1 MTDRERTAAGAA
13 GAPGAPRTAGADPVQ
28 DARARA
34 RAQGARSRS
43 LVQLVSDLPRLIVD
57 LLKAE
62 LNHLK
67 AEFAEKA
74 RYAGVG
80 IGLLVV
86 AALLLFFALGV
97 LIAAAI
103 LGIAVALPAW
113 AAALI
118 VFGGLVVIA
127 VVLAL
132 FGIRSF
138 KKMDGVAPS
147 QTIESVREDA
157 DALKGLGKYDN

>member
-1 MTDRERTAAGAA
+1 MTDRERAES
-13 GAPGAPRTAGADPVQ
+13 
-28 DARARA
+28 ARAK
-34 RAQGARSRS
+34 S
-43 LVQLVSDLPRLIVD
+43 LGQLVSDLPKLVVG
-57 LLKAE
+57 LFKAE

-74 RYAGVG
+74 KYAGVG
-80 IGLLVV
+80 IGLLVG
-86 AALLLFFALGV
+86 AALLAFYALGV

-103 LGIAVALPAW
+103 LGIAVALPGW

-118 VFGGLVVIA
+118 VFGALVFIA

-132 FGIRSF
+132 IGIRSF

-147 QTIESVREDA
+147 QTIDSVKLDA

>member
-1 MTDRERTAAGAA
+1 MTDRERAES
-13 GAPGAPRTAGADPVQ
+13 
-28 DARARA
+28 ARAK
-34 RAQGARSRS
+34 S
-43 LVQLVSDLPRLIVD
+43 LGQLVSDLPKLVVG

-74 RYAGVG
+74 KYAGVG
-80 IGLLVV
+80 IGLLVG
-86 AALLLFFALGV
+86 AALLLFYALGV

-118 VFGGLVVIA
+118 VFGALVIIA

-132 FGIRSF
+132 IGVRSF

-147 QTIESVREDA
+147 QTIDSVKLDA

>member
-1 MTDRERTAAGAA
+1 MTDRERADSA
-13 GAPGAPRTAGADPVQ
+13 RTKSL
-28 DARARA
+28 
-34 RAQGARSRS
+34 AQ
-43 LVQLVSDLPRLIVD
+43 LISDLPTLFVG

-67 AEFAEKA
+67 AEFAGKA
-74 RYAGVG
+74 KYAGVG
-80 IGLLVV
+80 IGLLAV
-86 AALLLFFALGV
+86 AALLLFYGLGA

-118 VFGGLVVIA
+118 VFGALVVIA

-132 FGIRSF
+132 IGIRSF

-147 QTIESVREDA
+147 QTIDSIKEDA

>member
-1 MTDRERTAAGAA
+1 MTDPVRPESARTK
-13 GAPGAPRTAGADPVQ
+13 
-28 DARARA
+28 
-34 RAQGARSRS
+34 S
-43 LVQLVSDLPRLIVD
+43 LGQLVSDLPRQLVG

-62 LNHLK
+62 LAHLK

-74 RYAGVG
+74 KYAGVG
-80 IGLLVV
+80 IGLLIG
-86 AALLLFFALGV
+86 AALLAFYALGA

-118 VFGGLVVIA
+118 VFGALIVIA

-132 FGIRSF
+132 IGIRSF
-138 KKMDGVAPS
+138 KKMDGLAPS
-147 QTIESVREDA
+147 QTIDSIKEDA

>member
-1 MTDRERTAAGAA
+1 MTDRERV
-13 GAPGAPRTAGADPVQ
+13 DSS
-28 DARARA
+28 RAK
-34 RAQGARSRS
+34 S
-43 LVQLVSDLPRLIVD
+43 LVQLVSDLPRLLIE
-57 LLKAE
+57 LLRAE

-67 AEFAEKA
+67 GEFAEKA
-74 RYAGVG
+74 KHAGIG
-80 IGLLVV
+80 IGLLGA
-86 AALLLFFALGV
+86 AALLLFFALGT

-132 FGIRSF
+132 VGIRSF

-147 QTIESVREDA
+147 QTIDSIKEDA

>member
-1 MTDRERTAAGAA
+1 MTDRERAES
-13 GAPGAPRTAGADPVQ
+13 
-28 DARARA
+28 ARAK
-34 RAQGARSRS
+34 S
-43 LVQLVSDLPRLIVD
+43 LGQLVSDLPKLVVG

-62 LNHLK
+62 AAHLR

-74 RYAGVG
+74 KYAGVG
-80 IGLLVV
+80 IGLLIG
-86 AALLLFFALGV
+86 AALLAFYALGV

-103 LGIAVALPAW
+103 LGIAVALPGW

-118 VFGGLVVIA
+118 VFGALVIIA

-132 FGIRSF
+132 IGVRSF

-147 QTIESVREDA
+147 QTIDSVKLDA

>member
-1 MTDRERTAAGAA
+1 MTDRERAE
-13 GAPGAPRTAGADPVQ
+13 P
-28 DARARA
+28 ARARSL
-34 RAQGARSRS
+34 AQ
-43 LVQLVSDLPRLIVD
+43 LISDLPGLIVA
-57 LLKAE
+57 LLRAE

-74 RYAGVG
+74 KYAGVG
-80 IGLLVV
+80 MGLIAG
-86 AALLLFFALGV
+86 AAFLLFFAFGALV
-97 LIAAAI
+97 AAAI

-118 VFGGLVVIA
+118 VFGALVVIA

-132 FGIRSF
+132 VGVRSF

-147 QTIESVREDA
+147 QTIDSIKEDA

>member
-1 MTDRERTAAGAA
+1 MTDPVRPESARTK
-13 GAPGAPRTAGADPVQ
+13 
-28 DARARA
+28 
-34 RAQGARSRS
+34 S
-43 LVQLVSDLPRLIVD
+43 LGQLVSDLPRQLVG
-57 LLKAE
+57 LLKVE
-62 LNHLK
+62 LAHLK

-74 RYAGVG
+74 KYAGVG
-80 IGLLVV
+80 IGLLIG
-86 AALLLFFALGV
+86 AALLAFYALGT

-118 VFGGLVVIA
+118 VFGALIVIA

-132 FGIRSF
+132 IGIRSF
-138 KKMDGVAPS
+138 KKMDGIAPS
-147 QTIESVREDA
+147 QTIDSIKEDA

>member
-1 MTDRERTAAGAA
+1 MTDRERTA
-13 GAPGAPRTAGADPVQ
+13 D
-28 DARARA
+28 RARA
-34 RAQGARSRS
+34 KS

-74 RYAGVG
+74 KYAAVG
-80 IGLLVV
+80 IGLLAV

-103 LGIAVALPAW
+103 LGLAVVLPAW

-118 VFGGLVVIA
+118 VFGVLVVVA

-132 FGIRSF
+132 VGIRSF

-147 QTIESVREDA
+147 QTLDSIREDA

>member
-1 MTDRERTAAGAA
+1 MTDRERAES
-13 GAPGAPRTAGADPVQ
+13 
-28 DARARA
+28 ARAK
-34 RAQGARSRS
+34 S
-43 LVQLVSDLPRLIVD
+43 LGQLVSDLPKLVVG
-57 LLKAE
+57 LFKAE

-74 RYAGVG
+74 KYAGVG
-80 IGLLVV
+80 IGLLVG
-86 AALLLFFALGV
+86 AALLAFYALGV

-103 LGIAVALPAW
+103 LGIAVALPGW

-118 VFGGLVVIA
+118 VFGALVIIA

-132 FGIRSF
+132 IGIRSF

-147 QTIESVREDA
+147 QTIDSVKLDA